1 MSTPLRKRPAVRGPK
16 RPPDR
21 REMVVA
27 AAARL
32 FHERGYRGTSI
43 EDIGTAVGMTG
54 PAVYR
59 HFASKEAI
67 LAELVVRSFE
77 RAERDVAAAVA
88 GAKTPRDGLAEIV
101 RRTVVHAIEETD
113 LVALAEREGRN
124 LSPEMRRRIGRTQR
138 VIFEA
143 WIAALRAVRPRLG
156 VEAARAAVR
165 AVIALILAVRWADG
179 VDRAAATAHFTRMAM
194 AALLA
199 E

>member
-1 MSTPLRKRPAVRGPK
+1 
-16 RPPDR
+16 
-21 REMVVA
+21 MVVA

-59 HFASKEAI
+59 HFASKDAI
-67 LAELVVRSFE
+67 LAELVLRSFE

-88 GAKTPRDGLAEIV
+88 GAGTARDGLAEIV

-165 AVIALILAVRWADG
+165 AVIALILAVRWAERL
-179 VDRAAATAHFTRMAM
+179 DREAATEQFTRMAM

>member
-1 MSTPLRKRPAVRGPK
+1 VPPVIPGSKRPRF
-16 RPPDR
+16 R
-21 REMVVA
+21 REMIVA

-54 PAVYR
+54 PGIYR

-67 LAELVVRSFE
+67 LAELVARSFE
-77 RAERDVAAAVA
+77 RAERDVFGAVH
-88 GAKTPRDGLAEIV
+88 GAKTPREGLAEIV

-124 LSPEMRRRIGRTQR
+124 LSPDLRKRIGRSQR
-138 VIFEA
+138 VILQA
-143 WIAALRAVRPRLG
+143 WIDALRAVRPRLG
-156 VEAARAAVR
+156 AEAARATAR
-165 AVIALILAVRWADG
+165 AVVALILAVRWADG
-179 VDRAAATAHFTRMAM
+179 LDRDEATEQFTRMAM

>member
-1 MSTPLRKRPAVRGPK
+1 
-16 RPPDR
+16 
-21 REMVVA
+21 MVVA

-43 EDIGTAVGMTG
+43 EDIGAAVGMTG

-67 LAELVVRSFE
+67 LAELVLRSFE
-77 RAERDVAAAVA
+77 RAERDVAAAIQ
-88 GAKTPRDGLAEIV
+88 GARTPRDGLAEIV

-124 LSPEMRRRIGRTQR
+124 LSPEMRRRIGRSQR
-138 VIFEA
+138 VVFEA

-156 VEAARAAVR
+156 ADAARAAVR
-165 AVIALILAVRWADG
+165 AVIALILAVRWADRLER
-179 VDRAAATAHFTRMAM
+179 DAATEQFTRMAM

>member
-1 MSTPLRKRPAVRGPK
+1 
-16 RPPDR
+16 
-21 REMVVA
+21 MVIV

-59 HFASKEAI
+59 HFTSKEAI

-77 RAERDVAAAVA
+77 RAERDVLEAVR
-88 GAKTPRDGLAEIV
+88 GAKTPREALAEIV

-124 LSPEMRRRIGRTQR
+124 LSPELRRRIGRLQR
-138 VIFEA
+138 VVFEA
-143 WIAALRAVRPRLG
+143 WLDALRAVRPRLAA
-156 VEAARAAVR
+156 EAARATVR

-179 VDRAAATAHFTRMAM
+179 VERQAVTEHFTRMAM
-194 AALLA
+194 AALVA

>member
-1 MSTPLRKRPAVRGPK
+1 MSTTLRRGAARAGQKRPRF
-16 RPPDR
+16 R
-21 REMVVA
+21 REMIVA

-43 EDIGTAVGMTG
+43 EDIGAAVGMTG
-54 PAVYR
+54 PAIYR

-77 RAERDVAAAVA
+77 RAERDVFAAVQ

-124 LSPEMRRRIGRTQR
+124 LSPELRRRIGRLQR
-138 VIFEA
+138 VVFEA
-143 WIAALRAVRPRLG
+143 WLEALRAVRPGLDP
-156 VEAARAAVR
+156 EAARATVR

-179 VDRAAATAHFTRMAM
+179 VDRETTTAHFTRMAM

>member
-43 EDIGTAVGMTG
+43 EDIGAAVGMTG
-54 PAVYR
+54 PAIYR

-67 LAELVVRSFE
+67 LAELVARSFE
-77 RAERDVAAAVA
+77 RAERDVFGAVH
-88 GAKTPRDGLAEIV
+88 GVRTPRDGLMEIV

-124 LSPEMRRRIGRTQR
+124 LSPDLRKRIGRSQR

-143 WIAALRAVRPRLG
+143 WLEALRAVRPRLAP
-156 VEAARAAVR
+156 E
-165 AVIALILAVRWADG
+165 
-179 VDRAAATAHFTRMAM
+179 
-194 AALLA
+194 
-199 E
+199 

>member
-43 EDIGTAVGMTG
+43 EDIGAAVGMTG
-54 PAVYR
+54 PAIYR

-77 RAERDVAAAVA
+77 RAERDVRDAVR

-113 LVALAEREGRN
+113 LVALAEREGRS
-124 LSPEMRRRIGRTQR
+124 LSPELRRRIGRLQR
-138 VIFEA
+138 AVFAA
-143 WIAALRAVRPRLG
+143 WLDALAAVRPGLSP
-156 VEAARAAVR
+156 EAARATVR
-165 AVIALILAVRWADG
+165 AVIALILAVRWAEG
-179 VDRAAATAHFTRMAM
+179 LDREAATAHFMRMAM
-194 AALLA
+194 AALVA

>member
-1 MSTPLRKRPAVRGPK
+1 MSTALRRQAAAAPK
-16 RPPDR
+16 RPRFR
-21 REMVVA
+21 REMIVA

-43 EDIGTAVGMTG
+43 EDIGAAVGMTG
-54 PAVYR
+54 PAIYR

-77 RAERDVAAAVA
+77 RAERDVFAAVH
-88 GAKTPRDGLAEIV
+88 GARTPREGLAEIV

-113 LVALAEREGRN
+113 LVTLAEREGRN
-124 LSPEMRRRIGRTQR
+124 LSPDMRKRIGRSQR

-143 WIAALRAVRPRLG
+143 WIDALRAVRPRLSAEG
-156 VEAARAAVR
+156 ARATVR
-165 AVIALILAVRWADG
+165 AVIALILSVRFADG
-179 VDRAAATAHFTRMAM
+179 LDRDATTAHFTRMAM
-194 AALLA
+194 AALFA

>member
-1 MSTPLRKRPAVRGPK
+1 MSTTLRRGAARTGQKRPRF
-16 RPPDR
+16 R
-21 REMVVA
+21 REMIVA

-43 EDIGTAVGMTG
+43 EDIGAAVGMTG
-54 PAVYR
+54 PAIYR

-77 RAERDVAAAVA
+77 RAERDVSGAVRDA
-88 GAKTPRDGLAEIV
+88 RTARDGLAEIV
-101 RRTVVHAIEETD
+101 RHTVVHAIEETD

-124 LSPEMRRRIGRTQR
+124 LSPELRRRIGRLQR
-138 VIFEA
+138 VVFEA
-143 WIAALRAVRPRLG
+143 WIDALRAVRPRLG
-156 VEAARAAVR
+156 ADVARATVR
-165 AVIALILAVRWADG
+165 AVIALILAVRWAEG
-179 VDRAAATAHFTRMAM
+179 LEREAATAQFTRMAM

>member
-1 MSTPLRKRPAVRGPK
+1 
-16 RPPDR
+16 
-21 REMVVA
+21 MVVA

-59 HFASKEAI
+59 HFASKDAI
-67 LAELVVRSFE
+67 LAELVLRSFE

-88 GAKTPRDGLAEIV
+88 GAGTARDGLAEIV

-156 VEAARAAVR
+156 VAAARAAVR

-179 VDRAAATAHFTRMAM
+179 LEREAVTEHFTRMAM

>member
-1 MSTPLRKRPAVRGPK
+1 MSTTLRRQAAAAPK
-16 RPPDR
+16 RPRFR
-21 REMVVA
+21 REMIVA

-43 EDIGTAVGMTG
+43 EDIGAAVGMTG
-54 PAVYR
+54 PAIYR

-77 RAERDVAAAVA
+77 RAERDVFAAVH
-88 GAKTPRDGLAEIV
+88 GARTPREGLAEIV

-113 LVALAEREGRN
+113 LVTLAEREGRN
-124 LSPEMRRRIGRTQR
+124 LSPDMRKRIGRSQR

-143 WIAALRAVRPRLG
+143 WIDALRAVRPRLSA
-156 VEAARAAVR
+156 EAARATVR
-165 AVIALILAVRWADG
+165 GVIALILSVRFADG
-179 VDRAAATAHFTRMAM
+179 LDRDATTTHFTRMAM
-194 AALLA
+194 AALFA